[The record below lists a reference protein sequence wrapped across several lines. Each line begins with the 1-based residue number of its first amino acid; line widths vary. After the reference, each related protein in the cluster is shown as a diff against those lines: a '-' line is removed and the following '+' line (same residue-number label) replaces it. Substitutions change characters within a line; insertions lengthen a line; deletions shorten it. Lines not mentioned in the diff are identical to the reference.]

1 MSQKAEQQ
9 RWYEL
14 VDAINQAR
22 TLYYQRDAPTIS
34 DAEYDELYRELVA
47 LEERFPQLQS
57 QDSPTVTVGGQRSE
71 AFAPVEHLEPM
82 YSLDN
87 VFDADELRAWFDRV
101 ERALGTLP
109 AFMCELKI
117 DGLAIDL
124 VYRSG
129 VLVSVATRG
138 DGRIGEDVTAN
149 AQYIAS
155 IPRKLLGS
163 PPPLLEVRGEVF
175 LPLAAFEQVNAE
187 QIEAGLSAFANPRN
201 AAAGTLRQRIDRRQ
215 TELREAEESGRSV
228 ERIQRLTG
236 ELERA
241 VNRLSACQVT
251 LHGIGAAEGVAWR
264 TQSEAYELLA
274 SWGLPISGDLSVC
287 VGTDEV
293 FRFIDH
299 HREHRHDIA
308 HEIDGAVIKVNDLAL
323 QGELGQTSR
332 APRWAIAY
340 KYPPE
345 VVRTTLLDI
354 QVSVG
359 RTGRVTPF
367 AVMEPVR
374 VAGSTVSMATLH
386 NAYEVERKGILIGD
400 TIFLRKAGDVIPEVL
415 GPVVEDRDGTE
426 RAFSMPTNCPSCG
439 TQLRP
444 ERQGDKDIRC
454 PNTRS
459 CPAQVQER
467 LFHVGSRGALDIE
480 GLGQRAVAALLACGL
495 LADEGQLF
503 ALTPERLMS
512 CEFFVREPGPGETGP
527 QLNEHGRGLLTQL
540 ELAKSR
546 PLWRILVALSIR
558 HVGPTAAADLARAF
572 GSIDAIAAAS
582 HAELVAVDGIGD
594 VIADAIIDWF
604 AEPWHAD
611 IVQAWQQ
618 SGVRLADAP
627 RTESATSLA
636 GATIVV
642 TGAIPGFTRDQVK
655 EAIVERGGKAASSV
669 STKTTLVIAG
679 ENAGSK
685 RTKAEELGIPILP
698 PEVFPALLEGGVDA
712 ALRMVGRDRNNA

>member
-1 MSQKAEQQ
+1 MQQADKQ
-9 RWYEL
+9 RWNEL
-14 VDAINQAR
+14 VDAINHAR

-34 DAEYDELYRELVA
+34 DAEYDELFRELVA

-57 QDSPTVTVGGQRSE
+57 QDSPTVTVGGHRSE

-87 VFDADELRAWFDRV
+87 VFDTDELQAWFDRI
-101 ERALGTLP
+101 ERGLGELP
-109 AFMCELKI
+109 PLMCELKI
-117 DGLAIDL
+117 DGLAVDL

-129 VLVSVATRG
+129 VLTSVATRG

-149 AQYIAS
+149 AHFIAS
-155 IPRKLLGS
+155 IPQQLIGR
-163 PPPLLEVRGEVF
+163 PPALLEVRGEVF
-175 LPLAAFEQVNAE
+175 LPLAAFERINAE
-187 QIEAGLSAFANPRN
+187 QVEAGLSAFANPRN

-215 TELREAEESGRSV
+215 AELHEAQARGRST
-228 ERIQRLTG
+228 ERTQRLER
-236 ELERA
+236 ELQRA
-241 VNRLSACQVT
+241 MNRLRACQVT
-251 LHGIGAAEGVAWR
+251 LHGIGAVDGVEWT
-264 TQSEAYELLA
+264 TQSEAYALLG
-274 SWGLPISGDLSVC
+274 SWGLPVSPDVQVC
-287 VGTDEV
+287 SSTEDV
-293 FRFIDH
+293 FAFIDH
-299 HREHRHDIA
+299 HQEHRHDIA
-308 HEIDGAVIKVNDLAL
+308 HEIDGAVIKVNDLSI
-323 QGELGQTSR
+323 QRQLGQTSR

-367 AVMEPVR
+367 AVMQPVR

-386 NAYEVERKGILIGD
+386 NAFEVERKGVLIGD
-400 TIFLRKAGDVIPEVL
+400 TVFLRKAGDVIPEVL
-415 GPVVEDRDGTE
+415 GPVVEDRDGSE
-426 RAFSMPTNCPSCG
+426 RPFQMPTNCPSCG
-439 TQLRP
+439 TPLKP
-444 ERQGDKDIRC
+444 ERVGDKDIRC
-454 PNTRS
+454 PNTRR

-480 GLGQRAVAALLACGL
+480 GLGQRAVAALLECAL
-495 LADEGQLF
+495 IVDEGQLF
-503 ALTPERLMS
+503 ALTADDLMT
-512 CEFFVREPGPGETGP
+512 CPFFVREPGQGETGQ
-527 QLNEHGRGLLTQL
+527 QLSEHGRGLLAQL
-540 ELAKSR
+540 EIAKTR
-546 PLWRILVALSIR
+546 PLWRTLVALSIR

-582 HAELVAVDGIGD
+582 RDELVAVDGIGE
-594 VIADAIIDWF
+594 VIAEAIIDWF
-604 AEPWHAD
+604 AEQWHVE
-611 IVQAWQQ
+611 IVRAWQQ
-618 SGVRLADAP
+618 AGVRLADAP
-627 RTESATSLA
+627 RSDGAATLA

-655 EAIVERGGKAASSV
+655 EAIVEHGGKAASSV
-669 STKTTLVIAG
+669 STKTTVVIAG

-712 ALRMVGRDRNNA
+712 ALRMVGRDRDNP